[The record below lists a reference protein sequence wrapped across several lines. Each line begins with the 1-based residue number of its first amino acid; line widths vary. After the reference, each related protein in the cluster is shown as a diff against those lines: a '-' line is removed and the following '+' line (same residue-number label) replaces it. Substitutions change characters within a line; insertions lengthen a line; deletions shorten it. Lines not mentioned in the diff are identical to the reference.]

1 MCPTIVPLMRETKKE
16 QDIYFT
22 SLIETMKILVA
33 TEKPFAKKAVDGI
46 RKIVE
51 DAGYELALLE
61 KYTDKGQLL
70 EAVADVDALIVRSD
84 KVIAEVIAAAKNL
97 KIVVRA
103 GAGYD
108 NVDLAAASARGIVV
122 MNTPGQNSNAVAEL
136 ALAMMIFM
144 SRNRFTPGTGTELQG
159 KTLGIHAY
167 GNVGRLVGRKGK
179 ALGMNVVAYDPFI
192 ADGAVFEADGVKK
205 VASVEE
211 LYRVSD
217 FLSLHIPATAQ
228 TKGSIGYDLMMSMPK
243 GATLVNTA
251 RKEVID
257 EEGVVRAM
265 TEREDLKYITDIAAG
280 NQAELDEKFGKRVFA
295 TAQTKGSIGYD
306 LMMSMPKGATLVN
319 TARKEVIDE
328 EGVVRAMTEREDLK
342 YITDIAAGNQA
353 ELDEKF
359 GKRVFAT
366 AKKMGAET
374 AEANVNAGLAAANQI
389 VDFLKNGNTR
399 FQVNK

>member
-70 EAVADVDALIVRSD
+70 EAVADVDALIVRPGGRSLSIWERMSQKNYVDALIVRSD
-84 KVIAEVIAAAKNL
+84 KVTAEVIAAAKNL

-295 TAQTKGSIGYD
+295 TA
-306 LMMSMPKGATLVN
+306 
-319 TARKEVIDE
+319 
-328 EGVVRAMTEREDLK
+328 
-342 YITDIAAGNQA
+342 
-353 ELDEKF
+353 
-359 GKRVFAT
+359 
-366 AKKMGAET
+366 KKMGAET